1 MSRKEH
7 WETVYETKTP
17 DQVSW
22 TQKTPQTS
30 LNFIHSFGEDK
41 SVSIIDVGGGDS
53 HLVDCLLDEGYSN
66 ISVLDISAKA
76 LERAKLRLGE
86 RASLVNWIVSDIT
99 TFKPNQQF
107 DIWHDRAVFHF
118 LTDPVDIASYVSTVE
133 QSVSKNMIIGT
144 FSEDGPLRCSALDI
158 TQYSATSLSEAFEN
172 KFEVIS
178 CLNEDHAT
186 PFDTIQ
192 NFTFCSF
199 SKKQDQF

>member
-7 WETVYETKTP
+7 WETVYETKNP

-22 TQKTPQTS
+22 TQEVPQTS
-30 LNFIHSFGEDK
+30 LDFIHSFGEDK

-53 HLVDCLLDEGYSN
+53 HLVDCLLDEGYTN

-76 LERAKLRLGE
+76 LERAKSRLGE

-99 TFKPNQQF
+99 SFEPDQQF

-118 LTDPVDIASYVSTVE
+118 LTDTKDIASYISIVE

-144 FSEDGPLRCSALDI
+144 FSKDGPLRCSALDI
-158 TQYSATSLSEAFEN
+158 TQYSATSLSQKFQD
-172 KFEVIS
+172 KFETIS
-178 CLNEDHAT
+178 CLNVDHTT

-199 SKKQDQF
+199 SKK

>member
-22 TQKTPQTS
+22 TQEVPQTS
-30 LNFIHSFGEDK
+30 LDFIHSFGDDK
-41 SVSIIDVGGGDS
+41 SAAIIDVGGGDS

-66 ISVLDISAKA
+66 ITVLDISSKA
-76 LERAKLRLGE
+76 LERAKSRLGE
-86 RASLVNWIVSDIT
+86 RASLVNWVVSDIT
-99 TFKPNQQF
+99 KFEPTQQF

-118 LTDPVDIASYVSTVE
+118 LTEPADITSYISIVE
-133 QSVSKNMIIGT
+133 EWVSKNMIIGT
-144 FSEDGPLRCSALDI
+144 FSENGPLRCSALDV
-158 TQYSATSLSEAFEN
+158 TQYSTSSLSERFKN
-172 KFEVIS
+172 KFEKIS
-178 CLNEDHAT
+178 CSNTDHTT

-199 SKKQDQF
+199 SKK

>member
-22 TQKTPQTS
+22 TQKVPQTS
-30 LNFIHSFGEDK
+30 LDFIHSFGEHK
-41 SVSIIDVGGGDS
+41 SVAIIDVGGGDS

-66 ISVLDISAKA
+66 ISVLDISEKA
-76 LERAKLRLGE
+76 LERAKSRLGE

-99 TFKPNQQF
+99 TFNPDQQY

-118 LTDPVDIASYVSTVE
+118 LTDPADIASYVYTVE

-144 FSEDGPLRCSALDI
+144 FSKDGPLRCSALDV
-158 TQYSATSLSEAFEN
+158 TQYSTTSLSEVFQDN
-172 KFEVIS
+172 FDPVS
-178 CLNEDHAT
+178 CLNEDHTT
-186 PFDTIQ
+186 PFDTSQ

-199 SKKQDQF
+199 SKK